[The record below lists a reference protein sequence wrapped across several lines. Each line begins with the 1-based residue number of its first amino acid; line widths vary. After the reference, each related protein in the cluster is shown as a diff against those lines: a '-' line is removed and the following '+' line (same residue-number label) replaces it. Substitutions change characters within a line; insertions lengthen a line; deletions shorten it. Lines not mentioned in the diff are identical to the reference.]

1 MNPERYAGGT
11 TRSGE
16 AFQKLP
22 ELDSAE
28 FLEAFQQ
35 VLLGPLQKDPS
46 GAALLAVGDEMHSPL
61 DGTVVK
67 RFVSVGEQVDGTAAQ
82 PVVEVAHLAEVELLA
97 NLPAPTLSRLHVG
110 QVLSLI
116 GDVPGTTDLQG
127 RIVAI
132 SQAVDPVSNAGLVR
146 IRIANPNGSLRLGMF
161 VTAQAAIETH
171 TGATVVPPQAVYL
184 DEAGHRHVYR
194 VEGDT
199 ATAVAVQIGIETPSQ
214 VELLSGAKPGD
225 TVVLTGGYGLADK
238 AKVRVQGEAKP

>member
-1 MNPERYAGGT
+1 
-11 TRSGE
+11 
-16 AFQKLP
+16 
-22 ELDSAE
+22 
-28 FLEAFQQ
+28 
-35 VLLGPLQKDPS
+35 
-46 GAALLAVGDEMHSPL
+46 
-61 DGTVVK
+61 
-67 RFVSVGEQVDGTAAQ
+67 
-82 PVVEVAHLAEVELLA
+82 
-97 NLPAPTLSRLHVG
+97 
-110 QVLSLI
+110 
-116 GDVPGTTDLQG
+116 
-127 RIVAI
+127 
-132 SQAVDPVSNAGLVR
+132 
-146 IRIANPNGSLRLGMF
+146 MF